1 MLAKQKIKKLEFS
14 SMDNLGCGGRECS
27 GKKDGFDWLEGLTHW
42 SNCNDLMGVL
52 NEDKENGGGLL
63 GGVKGMEW
71 QSLAN

>member
-1 MLAKQKIKKLEFS
+1 
-14 SMDNLGCGGRECS
+14 MDNLGCGGRECS
-27 GKKDGFDWLEGLTHW
+27 GKKDVFDWLEGLTHW